1 MKNNIKKNKS
11 IELLAPAGSLEKM
24 KYAFAYGADAV
35 YFGVPDFSLRVR
47 INKVSE
53 QDILEAVDYAHKL
66 GKKIYVTLNIYAHNS
81 HLEKIEKHLKFLK
94 KIKIDG
100 IIASDP
106 GIINLIKKYL
116 PKVDIH
122 LSTQANATN
131 FEAVKF
137 WKSLGVKRIIL
148 AREVTLKEI
157 EEIAKKVKGIELEY
171 FVHGAMCMSYSGRCI
186 LSKWMNGKSAN
197 LGDCTQPCRW
207 GFSTNYELSTNV
219 RIGKEEIK
227 KMTIIDNQKRYEM
240 NVEEDRQGTYFFNSY
255 DLNLISHLEELIKAG
270 ISSMKI
276 EGRAKSVY
284 YVAVVTRAYRKVID
298 AIVETNC
305 NASVRK
311 IILEQK
317 KELDNLVHRGYS
329 TGFLLGQEP
338 AHNFSGKLFGGEVEF
353 VGETRGVEGKLN
365 IMKIHNAVLKNDKIE
380 AITPEKN
387 ISVKIKKIF
396 NDQKKEI
403 SEAHGG
409 HKKLYYFEFDKV
421 LPEGSLIRRKLLGQD
436 AKQGSAE

>member
-47 INKVSE
+47 INKFSE

-240 NVEEDRQGTYFFNSY
+240 NVEEDRQGTYFFDSY

-338 AHNFSGKLFGGEVEF
+338 AHNISGKLFGGEVEF

>member
-47 INKVSE
+47 INKFSE

-240 NVEEDRQGTYFFNSY
+240 NVEEDRQGTYFFDSY

>member
-47 INKVSE
+47 INKFSE

>member
-1 MKNNIKKNKS
+1 
-11 IELLAPAGSLEKM
+11 
-24 KYAFAYGADAV
+24 
-35 YFGVPDFSLRVR
+35 
-47 INKVSE
+47 
-53 QDILEAVDYAHKL
+53 
-66 GKKIYVTLNIYAHNS
+66 
-81 HLEKIEKHLKFLK
+81 
-94 KIKIDG
+94 
-100 IIASDP
+100 
-106 GIINLIKKYL
+106 
-116 PKVDIH
+116 
-122 LSTQANATN
+122 
-131 FEAVKF
+131 
-137 WKSLGVKRIIL
+137 
-148 AREVTLKEI
+148 
-157 EEIAKKVKGIELEY
+157 
-171 FVHGAMCMSYSGRCI
+171 MCMSYSGRCI